1 MLMLGVF
8 LGGGGG
14 GGGGG
19 DSNRKRK
26 VLMYTILD
34 ADISYTVF
42 PVVLACYFL
51 AYFLV

>member
-8 LGGGGG
+8 L

-42 PVVLACYFL
+42 PVMLACYFL
-51 AYFLV
+51 AYFLYEDFT

>member
-8 LGGGGG
+8 LGGG